1 MPGEDELG
9 MIYYRPANTYNY
21 TRANRDKWDLHYIVV
36 HYDAGKKA
44 TARNNV
50 DAFTHLLTGTSA
62 HYFVDENEVAMSLD
76 PRHIAHH
83 CGGKKYANGSPAPL
97 HGICK
102 NSNSIGVELCSD
114 FVNGKYII
122 TQETALRGAGFV
134 ASLMLEYD
142 IPLERVVRHYDVT
155 GKHCPMPYVDDRE
168 WQKFKDLVSQALSV
182 TKQPNQ
188 KEGEDMVYYEKLNE
202 IPAGVIRD
210 TVEKY
215 VDMGI
220 IKGNSQGLHISEDM
234 ARMVVFFE
242 RRMQEHLR
250 TQN

>member
-1 MPGEDELG
+1 M
-9 MIYYRPANTYNY
+9 YHRQANSYNY
-21 TRANRDKWDLHYIVV
+21 TKANRDKWDLHYIVV

-62 HYFVDENEVAMSLD
+62 HYFVDEVEVAMSLD
-76 PRHIAHH
+76 PKHIAHH
-83 CGGKKYANGSPAPL
+83 CGGAKYNNGTPAPL
-97 HGICK
+97 HKICK

-122 TQETALRGAGFV
+122 TEATALRGAGFV
-134 ASLMLEYD
+134 AWLMREYD
-142 IPLERVVRHYDVT
+142 IPIDRVVRHYDVT
-155 GKHCPMPYVDDRE
+155 GKHCPMPYVDEAE
-168 WQKFKDLVSQALSV
+168 WKKFKNLIIKTLKETSSN
-182 TKQPNQ
+182 TQ
-188 KEGEDMVYYEKLNE
+188 KEGEEMVYYEKLTD

-220 IKGNSQGLHISEDM
+220 IKGNSQGLHLSEDM

-242 RRMQEHLR
+242 RRMQEHLN
-250 TQN
+250 TQA

>member
-1 MPGEDELG
+1 M
-9 MIYYRPANTYNY
+9 YHRQANKFNFTQ
-21 TRANRDKWDLHYIVV
+21 ANRNKWDLHYIVV

-50 DAFTHLLTGTSA
+50 DAFTHLMTGTSA
-62 HYFVDENEVAMSLD
+62 HYFVDENEIAMSLD

-83 CGGKKYANGSPAPL
+83 CGGKKYANGAPAPL
-97 HGICK
+97 HGICR
-102 NSNSIGVELCSD
+102 NANSIGVELCSD

-122 TQETALRGAGFV
+122 TPATALRGAGHI
-134 ASLMLEYD
+134 AWLMREYD
-142 IPLERVVRHYDVT
+142 IPSNRVVRHYDVT

-168 WQKFKDLVSQALSV
+168 WEKFKSLVIKTLKETS
-182 TKQPNQ
+182 NQ
-188 KEGEDMVYYEKLNE
+188 TEKEGEEMVYYEKLTDV
-202 IPAGVIRD
+202 PAGVVRD

-220 IKGNSQGLHISEDM
+220 IKGNSQGLHLSEDM

-250 TQN
+250 TQA